1 MLRESLAVNPMTP
14 FPRILTVD
22 PAGSAAELVRAALRL
37 VERPAIQVNVPGGIE
52 AFDEVEHGRFRLLI
66 TAHDL
71 GGELDGLELARHV
84 RQRQPETNIVLLAG
98 PQDALDHVELELNQ
112 ESGAFVVLR
121 QPIDAHQLL
130 RIIVAALEG
139 RDVLLAAYTASR
151 GASEPQ
157 GAAPPVPG
165 LDPGAA
171 SRILDSALTDVGAMA
186 VVLSSRA
193 GEVLLERGAVGYLDR
208 EQLTLALMPTVNAT
222 IDMARLIGGRPA
234 ALLYYD
240 GEHYDVFVLSVG
252 LHHFLIL
259 VFDGQSGLRSYGAVN
274 RYGRRASEDL
284 IALIGASALIFEA
297 APPEPATV
305 EAEPVP
311 ALEPE
316 AAPEALAPAELPPAP
331 APSRKRKTSIRQAVA
346 TPPLEPEVEPVSDF
360 DSSILL
366 SLFNADDLQALEDHA
381 LGDLFNPERLAEI
394 ASETRHENGP
404 LSYEEARELGLIP

>member
-1 MLRESLAVNPMTP
+1 MTP

-22 PAGSAAELVRAALRL
+22 PAGNTAELTRAALRL
-37 VERPAIQVNVPGGIE
+37 VERPAIQVNVPGGVE
-52 AFDEVEHGRFRLLI
+52 AFDEVKHGHFRLLV
-66 TAHDL
+66 TAREL

-84 RQRQPETNIVLLAG
+84 RQHQPETNIILLAG
-98 PQDALDHVELELNQ
+98 PQDVLSHAELELNQ
-112 ESGAFVVLR
+112 EGGAFVVLR

-130 RIIVAALEG
+130 RVLVAALDG
-139 RDVLLAAYTASR
+139 RDVLLAAHTSAR
-151 GASEPQ
+151 AADEPRN
-157 GAAPPVPG
+157 AAPSVPK
-165 LDPGAA
+165 LDLSAA
-171 SRILDSALTDVGAMA
+171 SSVLDSALTDVGAMA
-186 VVLSSRA
+186 VVLSSRT

-208 EQLTLALMPTVNAT
+208 EQLTLALMPTVSAT
-222 IDMARLIGGRPA
+222 IDMTRLVGGRPA

-240 GEHYDVFVLSVG
+240 GDHYDVFVLSVG

-284 IALIGASALIFEA
+284 IALIGASALILETK
-297 APPEPATV
+297 PPEPAV
-305 EAEPVP
+305 SDAEPEP
-311 ALEPE
+311 AQDEE
-316 AAPEALAPAELPPAP
+316 TAPEMLARAELPPGP
-331 APSRKRKTSIRQAVA
+331 TPSRKRKTSTRQAIT
-346 TPPLEPEVEPVSDF
+346 TPPLEPEIKPETEPDSDF

-394 ASETRHENGP
+394 ANETRHENGP